1 MYTLLQIALTA
12 GIFAVTFTP
21 AAPVF
26 PIIIVLLVPLRLR
39 IMSRHWAPGTLKGWH
54 LPHRVGVSGAE
65 LTALFR
71 G

>member
-39 IMSRHWAPGTLKGWH
+39 IMSRYWAPGTLKGWH
-54 LPHRVGVSGAE
+54 LPHRVGASRVE